1 MRQMTLCPKA
11 IPRKSSPKWKESCV
25 LVLPG
30 NFPVIVAPSWD
41 GTAIRALPHLVP
53 SVSLR
58 GQRQTS
64 CKILSSRDLFRP
76 QADSPRLIRRS
87 LAAALH
93 RCTAPRSAPS
103 RSPAASS
110 KKWPSGPKIQIS
122 EFSGSGGHN
131 PGCCHLQMPWP
142 PISAALSSR

>member
-1 MRQMTLCPKA
+1 MWQITLCPTV
-11 IPRKSSPKWKESCV
+11 IPRNSFHKSKESSV

-30 NFPVIVAPSWD
+30 SFPVVVALSWD
-41 GTAIRALPHLVP
+41 GTAIHALPHLVP

-58 GQRQTS
+58 RQRQTS

-103 RSPAASS
+103 ESPAASS
-110 KKWPSGPKIQIS
+110 KKWPSGPKNSNFQ
-122 EFSGSGGHN
+122 FSGSGGHN
-131 PGCCHLQMPWP
+131 PGCRRLQMPWP
-142 PISAALSSR
+142 